1 MLRIKLDKMKNECDK
16 MAAQLS
22 KKTQALA
29 LLQNK
34 YHLLKEELEEKV
46 NPSFM
51 CALSENS
58 F

>member
-22 KKTQALA
+22 RKTQALA

-34 YHLLKEELEEKV
+34 YQRLKEELEGKV
-46 NPSFM
+46 SPAVSCLHF
-51 CALSENS
+51 
-58 F
+58 